1 MARNAWQQA
10 SMVARKQRDR
20 ISPTGM
26 KQLRVKG
33 TGLKFSK
40 PFWHDVLSPA
50 KLHLPK
56 LPKPTNQG
64 PGFKCHDQWGTF
76 LIQSTVVDD
85 PESLNPESWIL
96 SPRHFSI

>member
-1 MARNAWQQA
+1 MRLHHGQGHIAAGQHGGQEAERSHLTN
-10 SMVARKQRDR
+10 
-20 ISPTGM
+20 

-40 PFWHDVLSPA
+40 PIWHGVLPPA

-64 PGFKCHDQWGTF
+64 PW
-76 LIQSTVVDD
+76 IQI
-85 PESLNPESWIL
+85 P
-96 SPRHFSI
+96 